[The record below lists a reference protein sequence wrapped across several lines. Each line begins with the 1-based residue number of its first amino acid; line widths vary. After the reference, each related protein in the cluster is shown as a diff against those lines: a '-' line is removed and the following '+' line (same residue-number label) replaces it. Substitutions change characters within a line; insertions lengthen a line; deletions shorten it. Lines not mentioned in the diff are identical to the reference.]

1 MKNTIQTI
9 KELTTKEKLLL
20 LSVIGLF
27 VLFSYVDGT
36 YGIQ

>member
-1 MKNTIQTI
+1 MKNTIQAI

-20 LSVIGLF
+20 LSVIALF
-27 VLFSYVDGT
+27 VLFTYVDGT